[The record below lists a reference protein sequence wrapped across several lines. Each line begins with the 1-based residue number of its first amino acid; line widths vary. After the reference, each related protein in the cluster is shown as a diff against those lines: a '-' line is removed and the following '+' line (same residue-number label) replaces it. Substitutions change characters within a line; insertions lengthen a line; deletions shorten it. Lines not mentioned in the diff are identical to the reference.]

1 MKPMK
6 FKEQTTVLS
15 KPASMTDEE
24 CMPLPVFSDGE
35 QCISCWKLS
44 FIERFKVLFFGRVWL
59 GLYSGK
65 TQPPVW
71 LSVNKTVF
79 DEAEMG

>member
-1 MKPMK
+1 MKPIK

-15 KPASMTDEE
+15 KPAGMTDEE

-35 QCISCWKLS
+35 QCISCWELS
-44 FIERFKVLFFGRVWL
+44 FIERLKVLFFGRVWL

-71 LSVNKTVF
+71 LNVNKTVF